1 MSERD
6 DFLSTLRKHRGF
18 LLQTTDGVSEE
29 QARTRSTVSELTLA
43 SILKH
48 VADVEEGWVD
58 FGLGVEGALGG
69 DFDPAAFGSGD
80 YVDTRFQLQDDDTL
94 DSLRARYTDVAAH
107 TDSLLASV
115 DLDASRPLPK
125 APWFEPGA
133 SWTWRRVLLH
143 IVAETAQHAGHADII
158 REAIDG
164 AKTMG

>member
-6 DFLSTLRKHRGF
+6 DFVGTLRKHRGF
-18 LLQTTDGVSEE
+18 LVQTTEGMSDE
-29 QARTRSTVSELTLA
+29 QARARSTVSELTLA
-43 SILKH
+43 SLLKH
-48 VADVEEGWVD
+48 VADVEAGWVD
-58 FGLGVEGALGG
+58 FALGDDNALGG
-69 DFDPAAFGSGD
+69 DFDPAAFAAGD
-80 YVDTRFQLQDDDTL
+80 WVDTRFLLTDDDTL
-94 DSLRARYTDVAAH
+94 DHLRTRYAEIAARTDELVG
-107 TDSLLASV
+107 SV